1 MDKSRDL
8 IYQYGLFFF
17 IVNNMRDDFS
27 DNKNETNIINITNNS
42 EQDSYI
48 DKSSILNDNNNVRGI
63 IYIFPYLIKIKFY

>member
-1 MDKSRDL
+1 VDKSRDL